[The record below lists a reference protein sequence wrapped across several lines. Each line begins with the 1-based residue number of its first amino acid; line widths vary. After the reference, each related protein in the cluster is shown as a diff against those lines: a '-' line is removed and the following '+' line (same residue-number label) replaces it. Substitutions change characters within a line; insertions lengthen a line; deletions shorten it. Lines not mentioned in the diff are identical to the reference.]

1 MDIYEKIEKY
11 SDLGVGI
18 NLIQLQKQDAI
29 DQVLTP
35 EIKEKLAEIEAEY
48 FAKAEELKLKKDS
61 LESEIK
67 QEVLQAGRTVK
78 GTNHQFIYLKPRVT
92 WNVPA
97 LDGYAE
103 AHPEIRK
110 FRTEGNPSVSVRKA

>member
-18 NLIQLQKQDAI
+18 DLIKQDKQMLI
-29 DQVLTP
+29 DKVLTP
-35 EIKEKLAEIEAEY
+35 EIKEKLKEIDEEFDSKVDDLILKRTLLEA
-48 FAKAEELKLKKDS
+48 
-61 LESEIK
+61 EIK
-67 QEVLQAGRTVK
+67 QEVLAAGRTVK
-78 GTNHQFIYLKPRVT
+78 GTNHQFVYGKPRVT

-110 FRTEGNPSVSVRKA
+110 FRSEGNPSVSVRKA